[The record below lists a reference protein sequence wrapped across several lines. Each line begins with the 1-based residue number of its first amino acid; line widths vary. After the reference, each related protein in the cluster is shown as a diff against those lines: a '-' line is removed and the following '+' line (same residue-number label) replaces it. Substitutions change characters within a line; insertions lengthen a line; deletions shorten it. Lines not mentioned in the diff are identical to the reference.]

1 MPPIGA
7 MMPAATVRLTP
18 VIVSSRFHG
27 AVVERP
33 LGDLAI
39 KDGEVF
45 AEPIEFSQMPV
56 DCLAFVV
63 RQPLAREPPPPWPI
77 EQST

>member
-1 MPPIGA
+1 
-7 MMPAATVRLTP
+7 
-18 VIVSSRFHG
+18 
-27 AVVERP
+27 